1 LETKTIVLENTPQ
14 YDRIRTQ
21 CNDQNYVR
29 DYYMNQVSVSKA
41 IAAVAFLTD
50 ILIDM
55 NIMTM
60 KELKAQGKL
69 TPEQEANL
77 DKIITYHNQL
87 TSLTLASNNWEMD
100 WVYGEVKLQQN
111 QLNME
116 FFKKRTELNLGDPL
130 PITVK

>member
-1 LETKTIVLENTPQ
+1 
-14 YDRIRTQ
+14 
-21 CNDQNYVR
+21 
-29 DYYMNQVSVSKA
+29 MNQVSVSKA